1 MALSSGDKIVVSPA
15 LTHVAAARTDL
26 LPSSRT
32 VVHFGGN
39 EGDAESNAD
48 GDAVGDTKGD
58 PTW

>member
-1 MALSSGDKIVVSPA
+1 MSGDTIVDSPA
-15 LTHVAAARTDL
+15 LTHVAAARTDP
-26 LPSSRT
+26 LPPSRT
-32 VVHFGGN
+32 VAHFGGK